1 MFKQIAALLRPKPIA
16 SVEVADFAETP
27 VKRKPSVKK
36 ATTHKFAAKPTVKT
50 VAKTAVKK
58 PAAKKTVAKKK

>member
-16 SVEVADFAETP
+16 SVEVADFAETS

-36 ATTHKFAAKPTVKT
+36 ATTHKFAAKPTVK
-50 VAKTAVKK
+50 
-58 PAAKKTVAKKK
+58 KTVAKKK